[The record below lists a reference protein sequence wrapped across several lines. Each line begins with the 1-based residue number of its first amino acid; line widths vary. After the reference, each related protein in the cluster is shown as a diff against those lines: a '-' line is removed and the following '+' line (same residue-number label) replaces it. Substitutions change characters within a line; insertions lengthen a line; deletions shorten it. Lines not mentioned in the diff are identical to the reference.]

1 MKNFFL
7 SLALAYASQGIAQAA
22 AQEGQQTPECPSA
35 LTESGNKLDIG
46 AYKNKVVLI
55 DFWATWCP
63 PCQKSMPFFNEL
75 RNQHLKDGFE
85 IVAINVDED
94 SETAKEFLKS
104 HPVAYKIAFDPSGNC
119 PRIYDVQA
127 MPSSY
132 LIDKTGKIRQ
142 IHLGF
147 RDEDQAVLREQISAL
162 LAE

>member
-1 MKNFFL
+1 MKKHFL
-7 SLALAYASQGIAQAA
+7 SLALALTCHCTAQA
-22 AQEGQQTPECPSA
+22 AQEGQQTPDCPSA
-35 LTESGNKLDIG
+35 LTESGDKLALS

-75 RNQHLKDGFE
+75 RNQYLKDGFE

-94 SETAKEFLKS
+94 SETAREFLKA
-104 HPVAYKIAFDPSGNC
+104 HPVDYKIVFDPGGNC
-119 PRIYDVQA
+119 PAVFDVKA

-132 LIDKTGKIRQ
+132 LVDKTGKIRR

-147 RDEDQAVLREQISAL
+147 RDEDQALLREQISTL

>member
-1 MKNFFL
+1 MKKIFL
-7 SLALAYASQGIAQAA
+7 SLALAYGSHGIAQAV
-22 AQEGQQTPECPSA
+22 QEGQQTPECPSA
-35 LTESGNKLDIG
+35 LTEGGNKLDIS

-75 RNQHLKDGFE
+75 RSQHLKDGFE

-94 SETAKEFLKS
+94 SKTAKEFLKS
-104 HPVAYKIAFDPSGNC
+104 HPVTYKIAFDPSGNC
-119 PRIYDVQA
+119 PGIFYVKA

-132 LIDKTGKIRQ
+132 LVDKTGKIRQ

-147 RDEDQAVLREQISAL
+147 RDEDQVVLREQIAAL

>member
-1 MKNFFL
+1 MKKIIL
-7 SLALAYASQGIAQAA
+7 SLALISLSYGSAKA
-22 AQEGQQTPECPSA
+22 AQQDQQAPECA
-35 LTESGNKLDIG
+35 AVVTETGGKLDIS

-75 RNQHLKDGFE
+75 HNQHLKDGFE

-94 SETAKEFLKS
+94 SETAKAFLKT
-104 HPVAYKIAFDPSGNC
+104 HPVDYKIAFDPSGNC
-119 PRIYDVQA
+119 PSVFDVKA
-127 MPSSY
+127 MPASY

-147 RDEDQAVLREQISAL
+147 RDEDKSALSEQIEAL

>member
-1 MKNFFL
+1 MKKHFL
-7 SLALAYASQGIAQAA
+7 SLALAFACHCTAQA
-22 AQEGQQTPECPSA
+22 AQEGQSTPDCPSA
-35 LTESGNKLDIG
+35 LTESGDKLALNAI
-46 AYKNKVVLI
+46 KNKVVLI

-75 RNQHLKDGFE
+75 HTQYLKDGFE

-94 SETAKEFLKS
+94 SETAREFLKA
-104 HPVAYKIAFDPSGNC
+104 HPVAYKTAFDPSGDC
-119 PRIYDVQA
+119 PGIFDVKA

-132 LIDKTGKIRQ
+132 LVDKTGKIRQ

>member
-1 MKNFFL
+1 MKNKFL
-7 SLALAYASQGIAQAA
+7 AIAIAYACHCTAQAA
-22 AQEGQQTPECPSA
+22 QQGQQTPECPAA
-35 LTESGNKLDIG
+35 LTETGDKLALS

-75 RNQHLKDGFE
+75 RNQHLKDSFE

-94 SETAKEFLKS
+94 SETAKEFLKT
-104 HPVAYKIAFDPSGNC
+104 HPVTYPIAFDPSGDC
-119 PRIYDVQA
+119 PSVFDVKA

-132 LIDKTGKIRQ
+132 LVDKAGKIRQ

-147 RDEDQAVLREQISAL
+147 RDEDQALLREQIAAL

>member
-1 MKNFFL
+1 MKKIFL
-7 SLALAYASQGIAQAA
+7 SLALACASLSTAQA
-22 AQEGQQTPECPSA
+22 AQEGQQAPECPAA
-35 LTESGNKLDIG
+35 LTGTGDKLDIS

-75 RNQHLKDGFE
+75 HNQNLKAGFE
-85 IVAINVDED
+85 IIAINVDEN

-104 HPVAYKIAFDPSGNC
+104 HPVDYKMAFDPNGSC
-119 PRIYDVQA
+119 PGIFDVKA

-132 LIDKTGKIRQ
+132 LVDKTGKIRH

-147 RDEDQAVLREQISAL
+147 RDEDQALLREQIAAL